1 MLFWLGVGLAG
12 VCLHWQRGHWGRV
25 PAPSPW
31 LGAPGDTIPLP
42 LPYKDP
48 VVLASAARG
57 GSGAQYVRRVLRW
70 HGWDL
75 AQTLLPEGP

>member
-1 MLFWLGVGLAG
+1 MQAG
-12 VCLHWQRGHWGRV
+12 GGGGWV
-25 PAPSPW
+25 PSPPAVGASGQGAGPTALPW
-31 LGAPGDTIPLP
+31 APGDTIP

-57 GSGAQYVRRVLRW
+57 GAGARYVRRALLW

-75 AQTLLPEGP
+75 AQTLLPGGP